1 MNADIREIELQEQL
15 QKLKSSANWFYW
27 IAGLSLVNML
37 VIVGGANFHFVIGSS
52 FVDFCSGIGQGG
64 FFGGYIFAV
73 LIIGGFAFL
82 GHIAA
87 KGNKW
92 PFILGMVIYGAD
104 GLLYLTV
111 GDFLSTLF
119 HAFVLFKF
127 YQGIALVQPY
137 LQLIQNLKEEP
148 VTAQAIEVQQAG
160 SNSLPIEAAPIP
172 IAETPMNPEA

>member
-1 MNADIREIELQEQL
+1 MTADIREIELQEQL
-15 QKLKSSANWFYW
+15 QKLKSSSNWFYW

-37 VIVGGANFHFVIGSS
+37 VIIGGANFHFVIGSS

-64 FFGGYIFAV
+64 FIGGYIFAV

-111 GDFLSTLF
+111 GDFMSTLF

-127 YQGIALVQPY
+127 YQGIGLVQPY
-137 LQLIQNLKEEP
+137 LQLKQNLEEEP
-148 VTAQAIEVQQAG
+148 LSVQTIEVQQVG
-160 SNSLPIEAAPIP
+160 SSSLPIETAAIP
-172 IAETPMNPEA
+172 GAEAPLNPEA